1 MKTIFLLTL
10 LALSHLV
17 SGQNRTVVFD
27 YERSYFDND
36 QPLPAATNF
45 TITGPISDQ
54 VTMVE
59 VKVYSDKPKEHE
71 SPLYQSLWKTNSP
84 GNAQN
89 FFLPVNLKLRSTDYD
104 LMINYYRGVDEN
116 ELQNIRQD
124 LFAALDIYLEQS
136 LLNKPTMRLFKNAHE
151 NINDLNSIVNSSLFY
166 YKNSKVIKFA
176 GFSDIILEKIKSIQS
191 SKVKTAKTLYPDLNR
206 DQALLKY
213 QEDQVEELKQQVH
226 NEAAYLLNT
235 GLSILAD
242 SRYIDNY
249 PVERT
254 KNVFTIH
261 GGYGGVYLG
270 GGDDDLSY
278 GSGIMAG
285 VTLPL
290 GKKAYTSKFWSNS
303 AIIAGF
309 FFTDFEDNNDI
320 KVSGPIFKRPTYVG
334 LGYKVFNFIRLTAG
348 ATFLENQKTAGNLG
362 DLENTVFIR
371 PFIGLQVDLNLWMD
385 LAK

>member
-45 TITGPISDQ
+45 TITGPISEQ

-166 YKNSKVIKFA
+166 YKNSKGIKFA
-176 GFSDIILEKIKSIQS
+176 GFSDIILEKIKFIQS

-309 FFTDFEDNNDI
+309 FFTDFEDDNDI